1 MSTIAFIGLGVMGT
15 PMAANLVSVGYDVI
29 GFSRQRI
36 SVDRLVERGGRG
48 AANVAEAVGEA
59 EAVVTMVPDGTDVT
73 GLALGD
79 NGFYAAMKP
88 GALHI
93 DCSTIPP
100 RTSHDLAAAGAGL
113 GLRVVDAPVS
123 GGEQGAI
130 EASLSIMVGGAAG
143 DVEAG
148 CRPCPRSRWPRPH
161 RAATARRRA
170 LRPPALT

>member
-79 NGFYAAMKP
+79 NGFY
-88 GALHI
+88 
-93 DCSTIPP
+93 P
-100 RTSHDLAAAGAGL
+100 R
-113 GLRVVDAPVS
+113 
-123 GGEQGAI
+123 
-130 EASLSIMVGGAAG
+130 
-143 DVEAG
+143 
-148 CRPCPRSRWPRPH
+148 
-161 RAATARRRA
+161 
-170 LRPPALT
+170 